1 MYAALLKNEAR
12 LQARPL
18 ASYLGVALAVYAGGL
33 ILMLLRIPMMSGIG
47 SIATIGACL
56 LLAVSVP
63 VLLVW
68 RYYAS
73 MYGREGYLTHA
84 VPARHTTL
92 YGAKF
97 SWALGVWLVSLLL
110 ATAMVLGFFIA
121 QTITTGGTAA
131 DAWMTLAAGLAEI
144 GTVPV
149 IVFAAWLVVGIVIY
163 VAQFGWI
170 ITFGMEERFRS
181 VGLGGPVLVWF
192 LTYVVL
198 QVLTLACLLLIPIG
212 ISFDLK
218 QVVFTSFLPELVAS
232 FDGAEPSFVPLGWVP
247 LLLAT
252 LPVYIVWTLRSLKNH
267 TSLR

>member
-12 LQARPL
+12 VQARSL
-18 ASYLGVALAVYAGGL
+18 LSCAGVALAVYAGGL

-47 SIATIGACL
+47 SIAAIGACL

-84 VPARHTTL
+84 VPAKHTTL

-110 ATAMVLGFFIA
+110 AVAMALGFFVT
-121 QTITTGGTAA
+121 QTISAGGTAA
-131 DAWMTLAAGLAEI
+131 DAWATLTAGLAEV
-144 GTVPV
+144 GTVPA
-149 IVFAAWLVVGIVIY
+149 IVFATWLLIGVVIY
-163 VAQFGWI
+163 VAQFGWV

-181 VGLGGPVLVWF
+181 LGVGGPVLVWF
-192 LTYVVL
+192 LTYVAL
-198 QVLTLACLLLIPIG
+198 QVTILVALLLIPIG
-212 ISFDLK
+212 ISFDL
-218 QVVFTSFLPELVAS
+218 QHLVFASFLPELAAS
-232 FDGAEPSFVPLGWVP
+232 LEGAEPSFIPLGWVP

-252 LPVYIVWTLRSLKNH
+252 LPIYVVWTLRSLKNH